1 VGLSYAATSAC
12 IPRWGVIRPPPRSH
26 TWLWTVIGAL
36 LAGEV
41 LSLYLLCVQE
51 MQRAELRRQLLQA
64 QARAISEC
72 LASLRG
78 ATIARCNRLRVAVR

>member
-1 VGLSYAATSAC
+1 MV
-12 IPRWGVIRPPPRSH
+12 
-26 TWLWTVIGAL
+26 GAL

-64 QARAISEC
+64 QSRALSEC

>member
-1 VGLSYAATSAC
+1 MVGT
-12 IPRWGVIRPPPRSH
+12 
-26 TWLWTVIGAL
+26 L

-64 QARAISEC
+64 QSRAFSEC
-72 LASLRG
+72 LASIRG
-78 ATIARCNRLRVAVR
+78 STIASCNRLKLAVR